1 MQKKKEEKQKP
12 AIKPAVTWI
21 LIITIGIFIYFAGKQ
36 ATRHVDEPKLAEFMQ
51 EVGEGNIAEATLTD
65 DRVRGK
71 YVPGYK
77 DGAEYDVY
85 IMLEDEEMIRALA
98 NLPNF
103 EKKPS
108 SISFQMVFFNILP
121 ILVVAGFIWF
131 LFYRQ
136 MRGAGRG
143 AMSFGKSRAKLLTK
157 DGERVT
163 FNDVAG
169 IEEAKDEVQ
178 EIIEFLKDPK
188 KFQKLGGRIPKGVM
202 LLGPPGSGKT
212 LLAKAIAGEADVP
225 FFSISGSDFVEMFV
239 GVGASR
245 VRDLFEQGKRH
256 APCIIF
262 IDEIDAVGRH
272 RGAGIGGGH
281 DEREQTLNALL
292 VEMDGFNTEEGVI
305 IIAATNRPDVL
316 DPALLR
322 PGRFDRQIIIDL
334 PDLRG
339 REEILKVHARKV
351 ILAENLA
358 LSLIARGTPGFS
370 GADLANIINEAALL
384 AARQNKKSI
393 EQKDLEEA
401 RDKVMWGRERRSRK
415 IDIEDRKVIS
425 FHEAGH
431 AVLHELLEHTDP
443 LHKVTI
449 IPRGMSLGSTMFL
462 PEKDKYLEGKKE
474 LLDDITSLL
483 GGRVAEEMMLSDI
496 SSGAQN
502 DIKRAT
508 KLARSMVCEWGMSEK
523 LGPMTFG
530 EHEEHIFLG
539 REISR
544 KADYSEETAQD
555 IDSEVRRIIEECYE
569 RARKILGE
577 NKEALTKLAGHLLE
591 KEVLTGEEVTLIVSG
606 KEPAAGPAESE
617 KEAAESGDDSKAA
630 EGPRV
635 AESPPGAD
643 GDRAAAGWTEGP
655 CVTEA

>member
-1 MQKKKEEKQKP
+1 MVNLGLPKRKKKEEDNKQKLKP
-12 AIKPAVTWI
+12 AIMWA
-21 LIITIGIFIYFAGKQ
+21 LIIVIGAFIYFAGKH
-36 ATRHVDEPKLAEFMQ
+36 ASHTVDKPKMVEFKAA
-51 EVGEGNIAEATLTD
+51 VTEGSVAEATITE

-77 DGAEYDVY
+77 EGMEFDIH
-85 IMLEDEEMIRALA
+85 IMLEDEEMIRALTSM
-98 NLPNF
+98 PNF
-103 EKKPS
+103 EKKPGS
-108 SISFQMVFFNILP
+108 VSFQIFFNILP
-121 ILVVAGFIWF
+121 VLIVAGFIWF
-131 LFYRQ
+131 IFYRQ

-143 AMSFGKSRAKLLTK
+143 ALSFGKSRAKLLTE
-157 DGERVT
+157 DSERMT
-163 FNDVAG
+163 FNDIAG
-169 IEEAKDEVQ
+169 IEEAKEEVQ

-225 FFSISGSDFVEMFV
+225 FFSLSGSDFVEMFV

-292 VEMDGFNTEEGVI
+292 VELDGFNTEEGVI

-322 PGRFDRQIIIDL
+322 PGRFDRQVIIDL
-334 PDLRG
+334 PDLKG

-351 ILAENLA
+351 VLEDGVA
-358 LSLIARGTPGFS
+358 LSIVARGTPGLS

-384 AARQNKKSI
+384 AARQDKKSI
-393 EQKDLEEA
+393 EQCDLEEA
-401 RDKVMWGRERRSRK
+401 RDKVLWGSERRSRVLV
-415 IDIEDRKVIS
+415 DEDRKVS
-425 FHEAGH
+425 AYHEAGH
-431 AVLHELLEHTDP
+431 ALLHELLEHTDP

-449 IPRGMSLGSTMFL
+449 VPRGMSLGSTMFL
-462 PEKDKYLEGKKE
+462 PDKDRYLEGRKE

-483 GGRVAEEMMLSDI
+483 GGRVAEEIMLKDI
-496 SSGAQN
+496 TSGARN
-502 DIKRAT
+502 DLKRVT
-508 KLARSMVCEWGMSEK
+508 ELARSMVCEWGMSDK

-530 EHEEHIFLG
+530 SREEHIFLG

-544 KADYSEETAQD
+544 KLDYSEATAVD
-555 IDSEVRRIIEECYE
+555 IDREVRKIIDDCYG
-569 RARKILGE
+569 RASRMLGE
-577 NKEALTKLAGHLLE
+577 KKGVLVKIADALLE
-591 KEVLTGEEVTLIVSG
+591 REVLTGEEVICIIKGGELPAVPRDAG
-606 KEPAAGPAESE
+606 KGE
-617 KEAAESGDDSKAA
+617 EAAEPGTGQAA
-630 EGPRV
+630 EG
-635 AESPPGAD
+635 AKDEAAPGWS
-643 GDRAAAGWTEGP
+643 GGP
-655 CVTEA
+655 CVSEA